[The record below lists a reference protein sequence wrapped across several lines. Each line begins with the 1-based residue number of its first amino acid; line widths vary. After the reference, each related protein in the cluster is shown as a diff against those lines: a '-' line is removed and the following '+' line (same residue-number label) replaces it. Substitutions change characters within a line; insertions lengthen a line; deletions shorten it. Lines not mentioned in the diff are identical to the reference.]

1 MKTDMTADFS
11 RRNFL
16 KGSFAFGGLMAT
28 GALPALADDPLLF
41 PQRGR
46 WERLSIVSHHI
57 KAGASKPFAILHI
70 SDTHLT
76 AAYPDESEAI
86 RNRAKTRSIT
96 FGGRQEEALR
106 DSLAWAKEH
115 VDYVVHTGDLIDFQT
130 KANFDLIGK
139 LCGDSFS
146 MMTCAPGNHE
156 FYHEWKKDDAFDSHK
171 LLQAEYPFDISFRS
185 SIINGINFVTLD
197 NSSGNVSPEQ
207 AAKFEAEVKK
217 GLPIILAM
225 HCPIKTAHIVR
236 SASRFWRSKNL
247 KDIPDMGKFICTW
260 KKEVRENETQDFY
273 AYLASQP
280 LLKAILAGHNHV
292 TAADRFSP
300 TAMEYVVGGNFL
312 FHGAEITIE

>member
-1 MKTDMTADFS
+1 MIVDFS

-76 AAYPDESEAI
+76 AAHPDESEAI

-130 KANFDLIGK
+130 KANFDLICK
-139 LCGDSFS
+139 LCGDAFP

-156 FYHEWKKDDAFDSHK
+156 FYHE
-171 LLQAEYPFDISFRS
+171 
-185 SIINGINFVTLD
+185 
-197 NSSGNVSPEQ
+197 
-207 AAKFEAEVKK
+207 
-217 GLPIILAM
+217 
-225 HCPIKTAHIVR
+225 
-236 SASRFWRSKNL
+236 
-247 KDIPDMGKFICTW
+247 W